1 MDELFQLP
9 KEILKESYLETYKN
23 DIDSIWWEIVKLNSI
38 LFVLSK
44 IVKFNFKL
52 FSSHLTKDHFW
63 QLLLQSHYESA
74 LLSLWKIQV
83 DNSFEKG
90 KTLSQIKNDLLANFK
105 DENIKQL
112 FISELKKKA
121 LAKEIQEISDKVRI
135 LRHNV
140 VAHLNFEG
148 IPKPNDQ
155 EQTKI
160 KFEELQLFTEHINIF
175 FESLCFGDQK
185 FVVPLEYYE
194 GKNLISKNKH
204 KTDIEEIL
212 DTIVKES
219 HIFDTQKNK
228 PEVWSHLFPRLKQ
241 KDIDEIN
248 FYRNKFGLEILKA

>member
-1 MDELFQLP
+1 M
-9 KEILKESYLETYKN
+9 
-23 DIDSIWWEIVKLNSI
+23 
-38 LFVLSK
+38 
-44 IVKFNFKL
+44 KFNFKL

-90 KTLSQIKNDLLANFK
+90 KTLNQIKNDLIANFK
-105 DENIKQL
+105 EENIKQL

-121 LAKEIQEISDKVRI
+121 LGKELQEITDKVKI

-155 EQTKI
+155 EKTKI
-160 KFEELQLFTEHINIF
+160 KFAELQLITKHINEF

-194 GKNLISKNKH
+194 GKDLISKNKRQ
-204 KTDIEEIL
+204 TDIEEI
-212 DTIVKES
+212 VGAA
-219 HIFDTQKNK
+219 
-228 PEVWSHLFPRLKQ
+228 R
-241 KDIDEIN
+241 
-248 FYRNKFGLEILKA
+248 